1 MKEPSAS
8 SLFSYIL
15 LALANF
21 MTRATFTSLYI
32 YIYIYIY
39 QFMEVGHEEVKKEE
53 QGTTFS

>member
-8 SLFSYIL
+8 SIFSYIL
-15 LALANF
+15 LAPANF
-21 MTRATFTSLYI
+21 MTWATFTSL

-39 QFMEVGHEEVKKEE
+39 QFMEVGHEEVKEEE